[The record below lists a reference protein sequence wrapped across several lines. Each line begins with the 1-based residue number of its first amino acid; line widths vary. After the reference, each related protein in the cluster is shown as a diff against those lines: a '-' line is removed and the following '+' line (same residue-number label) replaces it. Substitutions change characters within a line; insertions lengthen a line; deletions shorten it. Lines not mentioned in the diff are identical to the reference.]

1 MSRRTLNLDDS
12 LYNYVLANGLRE
24 HPELAALRVATST
37 WPRAHMQISPE
48 QGQFMALLAQL
59 SGAKRALEIGVFTGY
74 SALAVAL
81 ALPVDGYLLACDIS
95 AEDTALGIPRWQ
107 AAGVAHKID
116 FVVAPAA
123 TTLSQRIEQG
133 EVHSYDFAF
142 IDADK
147 TAYDTY
153 YELCLQLLKPGGLI
167 AIDNVLWSGQVAKAE
182 IMDADTEALKALNR
196 KIHQDP
202 RVDMVLLPISDGLTL
217 ARKRG

>member
-12 LYNYVLANGLRE
+12 LYNYVLANSLRE
-24 HPELAALRVATST
+24 HPELTALRSATST
-37 WPRAHMQISPE
+37 WPRSNMQISPE
-48 QGQFMALLAQL
+48 QGQFMALLIKL
-59 SGAKRALEIGVFTGY
+59 SGAKRAIEIGVFTGY

-81 ALPVDGYLLACDIS
+81 ALPDDGYLLACDIS
-95 AEDTALGIPRWQ
+95 SDDTALGIPHWQ
-107 AAGVAHKID
+107 AAGVADKID

-123 TTLSQRIEQG
+123 ATLGLRIEQG
-133 EVHSYDFAF
+133 ESNSYDFAF

-147 TAYDTY
+147 TAYDSY

-167 AIDNVLWSGQVAKAE
+167 AIDNVLWSGQVAQE
-182 IMDADTEALKALNR
+182 QIMDADTEALKALNR

-217 ARKRG
+217 VRKRN